1 MSGQACDPDKGCWL
15 LSDCEWNEVS
25 FTCVHDPILELTPYT
40 GFVFSLIPIF
50 LGIGILGGL
59 GSGMIK
65 RPILNLLL
73 NYPANIATQVG
84 DSFLFTTTA
93 LNLLFLF
100 FEKHPDIPELPLV
113 NFDINVI
120 FNQAIP
126 IAWSLGALLQQLLP
140 QFAIYLIQLCFL
152 IGAIPFLWKFTF
164 TQRQLEQDKRNSK
177 VFVSEK
183 IKTREEM
190 AKETNL
196 DEKLLNKYEQFYV
209 NDHNKIQIK
218 NICFV
223 IGSFI
228 INQAI
233 ILMRSNKYN
242 NSIIGL
248 DPCSVENNLII
259 LVLLGAN
266 FIYTSLVYWNK
277 RNEEFYK
284 DLVQYRPN
292 YRFFTPRKI
301 FWQYYFAGWLAGFST
316 GIIGMGGGIIMVSFL
331 LHNKIIARE
340 AAGTAAF
347 GSFMISLNSIL
358 QLFLQKTI
366 TTGQLFTYIGLAIL
380 GLLIFTKPAY
390 MLMNKYKVGFVVLIV
405 DIIQVANNIIS
416 IVALIIINSI
426 LFGFDKLLVY
436 HSRC

>member
-15 LSDCEWNEVS
+15 LSDCEWNELS

-40 GFVFSLIPIF
+40 GFVYSLIPIF

-59 GSGMIK
+59 GSGMVK

-73 NYPANIATQVG
+73 NYPSNIATQVG
-84 DSFLFTTTA
+84 DSFLFTTTS
-93 LNLLFLF
+93 LNLFFLF

-113 NFDINVI
+113 NFDICVI

-126 IAWSLGALLQQLLP
+126 LAWSLGALLSQLFP
-140 QFAIYLIQLCFL
+140 QLAIYLIQLCFL
-152 IGAIPFLWKFTF
+152 IGATPFLWKFTF
-164 TQRQLEQDKRNSK
+164 RQRQLEQDKRNNK

-190 AKETNL
+190 AKETDL
-196 DEKLLNKYEQFYV
+196 DEKLLNKYEEFYV

-228 INQAI
+228 INQTI
-233 ILMRSNKYN
+233 ILMRSNNYN

-266 FIYTSLVYWNK
+266 FIYTSLIYWNK
-277 RNEEFYK
+277 RNEEYYK
-284 DLVQYRPN
+284 DLVQYRPKH
-292 YRFFTPRKI
+292 RFFTPRKI

-316 GIIGMGGGIIMVSFL
+316 GIIGMGGGIIPVAFL
-331 LHNKIIARE
+331 LNNKIIARE
-340 AAGTAAF
+340 AAATAAF
-347 GSFMISLNSIL
+347 GSFMISLNSLL

-366 TTGQLFTYIGLAIL
+366 TNEQLLTFIGLGII
-380 GLLIFTKPAY
+380 GLLVFTKPAY

-416 IVALIIINSI
+416 IVALIIINSV

-436 HSRC
+436 HSHC